1 MSPAGGEFQGI
12 QLLEPPGSSVGEP
25 GQPKALP
32 AGSDVAAMTDG
43 RKQQQIHINE
53 AEAAISTGRAALGC
67 GRDYGGVD
75 PRSLGPGQWVLETP
89 VWGHV
94 VS

>member
-1 MSPAGGEFQGI
+1 MGDFR
-12 QLLEPPGSSVGEP
+12 GSSCWNLPVPLWGSR
-25 GQPKALP
+25 GSPKLSLL
-32 AGSDVAAMTDG
+32 GSDAAAMTDG

-67 GRDYGGVD
+67 GRDYVGVD

-89 VWGHV
+89 VWGDV